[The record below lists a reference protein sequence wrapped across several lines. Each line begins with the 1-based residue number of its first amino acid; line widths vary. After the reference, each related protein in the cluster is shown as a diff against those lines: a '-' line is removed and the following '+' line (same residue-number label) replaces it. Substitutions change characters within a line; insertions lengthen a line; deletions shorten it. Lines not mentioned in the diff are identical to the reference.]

1 MTRTHQITLGGQTYP
16 LRFSLRAFRYLRDT
30 YGHKQADYDA
40 LADDLVLLGDWLH
53 AGLIGG
59 LHKLSGPDAVPSR
72 EDLDELV
79 DMENLRTVFEALN
92 TALTWGLA
100 TDAEGNGTNADPPTV
115 ATVDAGSLTGA
126 TSSA

>member
-40 LADDLVLLGDWLH
+40 IAEDVVLIADWLH
-53 AGLIGG
+53 AGLVGG
-59 LHKLSGPDAVPSR
+59 LDKAASADRAPSR

-79 DMENLRTVFEALN
+79 DMENLGTVFEALN

-115 ATVDAGSLTGA
+115 ATADAEILTGA